1 MARPPKGR
9 RSGRKGAP
17 ALAGMTLLPDRRS
30 AGETDGVVRTR
41 SAVRV
46 AWLGGMIGIGFL
58 ALTARASSLMLLP
71 DPQLEKKARVQF
83 EQSIEVHG
91 RRGDILDRNGALLAT
106 TVELYELH
114 ADPARLHA
122 APDPEKPHFDDAP
135 RVVAEALAPILE
147 MDADAL
153 LERLSRKDRR
163 DVRLAEDLDPDTANR
178 AKAAISALAREDRR
192 LRRSTWPKATPSR
205 FYPGREEA
213 SVLLGLVGHNGVG
226 RAGLERSL
234 DRELQGET
242 FKYVQWRD
250 RKGRKVTPERMHA
263 DAGHSVVLTLDRRL
277 QHIAE
282 QAVERARV
290 DKAALYTYAVVIDI
304 PTGEILALANRPA
317 QNPNDTSDIRMDS
330 FKNHAAMDAIEPG
343 SVFKPFVAA
352 AALEEGEVTPNTVID
367 CEGGA
372 WRVQRAVIHDD
383 HPKGDLTVTGVI
395 KHSSNIGAAKLAFM
409 LGADRTLDY
418 LRDFGFN
425 RMTGLSLPGETGG
438 AMRKAHS
445 IKPIELATTAY
456 GHGVTANAIQL
467 ASAVA
472 TLGNGGVRMQ
482 PRLVKEIR
490 DRHGT
495 VIERYAPEIDRRVVS
510 EDTAEKIIEMMVTV
524 TEKGGTGTRARV
536 DGYRVAGKT
545 GTAWKHVDGGY
556 SSTDRIGSFVGL
568 IPADDPKLAIAVVSD
583 TPTIGRAYGGLVAG
597 PAFAEIAGESLRVL
611 GIDPDP
617 ALMEQDDDEPELTE
631 EDAAEQ
637 AAAAL
642 ALASGP
648 PVRDVAW
655 SPDGRL
661 VVPSLSGL
669 SLRDALGTLQGT
681 GLSVR
686 TTGSG
691 RVASQSPPPGTPL
704 LPGDEVQVTLR

>member
-1 MARPPKGR
+1 MAPPPTRR
-9 RSGRKGAP
+9 RSPRRSWPPRINGGP
-17 ALAGMTLLPDRRS
+17 LLPERRS
-30 AGETDGVVRTR
+30 DGETDGVVRTR
-41 SAVRV
+41 AAVRV
-46 AWLGGMIGIGFL
+46 AWLGGFIGVGFL

-83 EQSIEVHG
+83 EESIEVRG

-114 ADPARLHA
+114 ADPARLVA
-122 APDPEKPHFDDAP
+122 DPEPDKPVLDDPVQAM
-135 RVVAEALAPILE
+135 ADALAPILDLPAAE
-147 MDADAL
+147 LA
-153 LERLSRKDRR
+153 ERLGRARRR
-163 DVRLAEDLDPDTANR
+163 DVRLAEDLPPDVANR
-178 AKAAISALAREDRR
+178 ARAAVSALARKDRR
-192 LRRSTWPKATPSR
+192 LRGATWTRSTPSR

-226 RAGLERSL
+226 RAGLERAL

-263 DAGHSVVLTLDRRL
+263 DAGHSVVLTLDRRI

-282 QAVERARV
+282 EAVERARTE
-290 DKAALYTYAVVIDI
+290 KGALYAYAAVVDI
-304 PTGEILALANRPA
+304 PTGELLALANRPA
-317 QNPNDTSDIRMDS
+317 QNPNDTRDIRMDS
-330 FKNHAAMDAIEPG
+330 FTNHAVMDAIEPG

-352 AALEEGEVTPNTVID
+352 AAMNEGLVTPNTVID

-383 HPKGDLTVTGVI
+383 HPKGNLTVTGII
-395 KHSSNIGAAKLAFM
+395 KHSSNIGAAKLAFK

-425 RMTGLSLPGETGG
+425 RMSGLELPGETGG

-495 VIERYAPEIDRRVVS
+495 VIERYAPEIDRRVIS
-510 EDTAEKIIEMMVTV
+510 EETAHDTIEMMVTV

-536 DGYRVAGKT
+536 EGYRVAGKT
-545 GTAWKHVDGGY
+545 GTAWKHVNGGY

-568 IPADDPKLAIAVVSD
+568 IPADDPKLAIAVVVD
-583 TPTIGRAYGGLVAG
+583 TPTVGRAYGGLVAG

-611 GIDPDP
+611 GIAPDP
-617 ALMEQDDDEPELTE
+617 ALLEDGAPEGSPE
-631 EDAAEQ
+631 EDAAPPQ
-637 AAAAL
+637 LAAADAV
-642 ALASGP
+642 
-648 PVRDVAW
+648 VRDVVWA
-655 SPDGRL
+655 PDGRL
-661 VVPSLSGL
+661 QVPALTGL

-686 TTGSG
+686 TSGSG
-691 RVASQSPPPGTPL
+691 RVSHQSPPPGTPL
-704 LPGDEVQVTLR
+704 VPGDELQVFLD